1 MSDAAASP
9 APAPA
14 ASETVL
20 TAGAPAPAAAPATDA
35 AAPAPA
41 AAPAAST
48 VLTDDLPT
56 EGDGQAKPK
65 EEGTDDADK
74 SKGDDKA
81 KTEEEKGA
89 PEQYADF
96 KLPETVLLDAPV
108 MDEFKSLAKDLG
120 LTQSAAQKLVDL
132 QVKAQAG
139 NAQAFTA
146 NLQAHVDRV
155 KGEWEAAAQADPEIG
170 GAEFKANVVVAK
182 QALDTFGSPALKA
195 FLAESR
201 LGSHPEMIRFMVKAG
216 KAISQDGF
224 VPGRASSAERSTAD
238 VLYGPSSK

>member
-1 MSDAAASP
+1 MSDAAATP

-20 TAGAPAPAAAPATDA
+20 TSSAPAPAAAPAPDAAAPA

-41 AAPAAST
+41 PST
-48 VLTDDLPT
+48 ILTDDPAPKVDG
-56 EGDGQAKPK
+56 ESNPDGDGTDGADKPK
-65 EEGTDDADK
+65 
-74 SKGDDKA
+74 GDEKP

-89 PEQYADF
+89 PEQYEDF
-96 KLPETVLLDAPV
+96 KLPETVQLDAPV
-108 MDEFKSLAKDLG
+108 MDEFKTLAKDLG

-155 KGEWEAAAQADPEIG
+155 KGEWETAAKADPEIG
-170 GAEFKANVVVAK
+170 GAEYGANVVIAK
-182 QALDTFGSPALKA
+182 QALDSFGSPALKA

-224 VPGRASSAERSTAD
+224 VSGRASSAERTTAD
-238 VLYGPSSK
+238 VLYGTTSK